1 MTASDL
7 HKRSIV
13 RAKLRWTVLVG
24 LVFLMALG
32 MVWIVRAKRAVEE
45 ARLDVSESAIPF
57 QIRPISDSNPATVD
71 FLPSPP
77 DFRDGQLFHDLL
89 YICGAGGL
97 WAYDLTG
104 NLHATYLVGRD
115 LPPSPPVTMAVG
127 TVAGD
132 AEPKLWI
139 ASSTAGILVFDGVR
153 FSQIQVQAD
162 KGYGTVTSLLILP
175 TGILLMGFS
184 EGGVIAYDG
193 AAMAPFHASLRNI
206 PVTALAGSEG
216 DLWIGTRDRG
226 VIHWQGGTAEEF
238 HDQNGLPDNRVLS
251 IAASEDRV
259 FVGTSVGAAEF
270 RNGKF
275 VRHVANGV
283 FSQTL
288 LATKDRLLIGTVDE
302 GIVEVKLTNE
312 RAARFIP
319 VSDGEPHTARRLL
332 ELGGIPFALTADGLF
347 EQEVRT
353 GLWTRRIA
361 TANSNWTNRN
371 ISALSVDS
379 TGKLWIGYFDHGMDI
394 AETDDVQKAVH
405 IEDDQVFCVNRIVP
419 DPHRNMQVVA
429 TANGLVLFSPQGKI
443 LRRIARADGLISDHV
458 ADVAVRPEGLAAA
471 TAAGVTLM
479 DSGGPESIY
488 AFHGLANNHVY
499 TLGFNGSRLLAG
511 TLGGL
516 SVIQDGFVRA
526 SYTTS
531 NSPLKQNWI
540 SAVVPFNNAWF
551 IGTYGGGVIQLDAG
565 GQWTEFPDFPRQT
578 VINPNAMLVVAGRV
592 LAGTLDRGLFVY
604 DPAGHR
610 WTPSTDGLPSLN
622 VTALAASSDRLFIG
636 TDNGIVRMPI
646 ERLLQ

>member
-1 MTASDL
+1 
-7 HKRSIV
+7 
-13 RAKLRWTVLVG
+13 VG
-24 LVFLMALG
+24 LVFLTALG

-45 ARLDVSESAIPF
+45 ARVDVSQSAIPF
-57 QIRPISDSNPATVD
+57 QIRLISDSKPTMVD

-77 DFRDGQLFHDLL
+77 DFRDAQLFHDLL

-97 WAYDLTG
+97 WVYDLAG
-104 NLHATYLVGRD
+104 NLRSTYLVGRD

-139 ASSTAGILVFDGVR
+139 ATPAGILVFDGVR
-153 FSQIQVQAD
+153 FSQIQVQA
-162 KGYGTVTSLLILP
+162 KSYGSVTSLLILP
-175 TGILLMGFS
+175 TGVLLIGFS
-184 EGGVIAYDG
+184 EGGVAAYDG
-193 AAMAPFHASLRNI
+193 AAIAPFHANLQNI

-216 DLWIGTRDRG
+216 DVWVGTRDRG
-226 VIHWQGGTAEEF
+226 VIHWQAGSTEEF
-238 HDQNGLPDNRVLS
+238 HDQNGLSDNRVLS
-251 IAASEDRV
+251 IVASEDRV
-259 FVGTSVGAAEF
+259 FVGTSIGASEF
-270 RNGKF
+270 RNGNF
-275 VRHVANGV
+275 VRHVADGV

-288 LATKDRLLIGTVDE
+288 LAAKDRLLIGTVDE
-302 GIVEVKLTNE
+302 GIVEVRLTNE

-319 VSDGEPHTARRLL
+319 ASNAEPQTARRLL
-332 ELGGIPFALTADGLF
+332 ELDGVPFALTADGLF
-347 EQEVRT
+347 EQEPRT
-353 GLWTRRIA
+353 GLWTRRI
-361 TANSNWTNRN
+361 TSANPNWTDRN
-371 ISALSVDS
+371 ISALSVDAA
-379 TGKLWIGYFDHGMDI
+379 GKLWIGYFDHGIDI
-394 AETDDVQKAVH
+394 AEPGGVQKAIHV
-405 IEDDQVFCVNRIVP
+405 EDDQVFCVNRIVP

-458 ADVAVRPEGLAAA
+458 TDVAVRPEGLAAA

-479 DSGGPESIY
+479 DSAGPESIY

-499 TLGFNGSRLLAG
+499 TLGSNGSRLLAG

-551 IGTYGGGVIQLDAG
+551 IGTYGGGVIQLDAD
-565 GQWTEFPDFPRQT
+565 GQWTEFPDFPPQT

-604 DPAGHR
+604 DPAGNR
-610 WTPSTDGLPSLN
+610 WTPATGGLPSLI
-622 VTALAASSDRLFIG
+622 VTALAASSGKLFIG

-646 ERLLQ
+646 ERLLP

>member
-1 MTASDL
+1 M
-7 HKRSIV
+7 

-139 ASSTAGILVFDGVR
+139 ASSTVGILVFDGVR

-488 AFHGLANNHVY
+488 AFHGLAWQTIMCIRSALTGRACWRERSEDY
-499 TLGFNGSRLLAG
+499 RSFKM
-511 TLGGL
+511 GL
-516 SVIQDGFVRA
+516 FVRA
-526 SYTTS
+526 IRPAIRRSSRTGFPLLYLLITRGSSAPTAGAS
-531 NSPLKQNWI
+531 FNSMPADNGRSFRTFLGKPSSIPTPCWLLPAASWPEPWI
-540 SAVVPFNNAWF
+540 
-551 IGTYGGGVIQLDAG
+551 AG
-565 GQWTEFPDFPRQT
+565 SSS
-578 VINPNAMLVVAGRV
+578 M
-592 LAGTLDRGLFVY
+592 TL
-604 DPAGHR
+604 PE
-610 WTPSTDGLPSLN
+610 TDGHPQPTGFLP
-622 VTALAASSDRLFIG
+622 
-636 TDNGIVRMPI
+636 
-646 ERLLQ
+646 